1 MDLQLDGRA
10 ALITGA
16 SKGIGFATAYRLAQE
31 GCSLHLASRTEAD
44 LEKAAAE
51 IRARFSVK
59 VEIHPTDLSDGDAA
73 RALIAGCG
81 DFDILVNNAG
91 AIPGGTVDQVDE
103 SRWRE
108 AWDLKVFGYINITR
122 QYFARMRARG
132 GGTIVNVIGLAG
144 ECYDATYIAGTAG
157 NASLMAFTRGIGSTS
172 IDQGVRILGVNPG
185 AVETDRIRSL
195 LASKAETELGDRER
209 WREFLSRW
217 PLGRAASVEE
227 VANVVV
233 FLASERA
240 SYLSGII
247 VTVDGGRAARGGTF

>member
-1 MDLQLDGRA
+1 MDLGLRGKTV
-10 ALITGA
+10 LVTGS
-16 SKGIGFATAYRLAQE
+16 SKGIGLGCAELFAAE
-31 GCSLHLASRTEAD
+31 GASLHLAARSAD
-44 LEKAAAE
+44 LLEARRQA
-51 IRARFSVK
+51 IRAAHQVD
-59 VEIHPTDLSDGDAA
+59 VQVHPIDLAVRGSAEELA
-73 RALIAGCG
+73 ERCG
-81 DFDILVNNAG
+81 DVDILVNNAG

-132 GGTIVNVIGLAG
+132 GGAIVNVIGLAG
-144 ECYDATYIAGTAG
+144 ECHDATYIAGTAG
-157 NASLMAFTRGIGSTS
+157 NASLMAFTRGIGGTS

-185 AVETDRIRSL
+185 PVETDRIRSL

-209 WREFLSRW
+209 WREFLSNW

-247 VTVDGGRAARGGTF
+247 VTVDGGRATRGGTF